1 MLIDLAGVIFSK
13 DSLMSEERYGSGLTE
28 LLEYVCARGLLVVE
42 GSHVEHAIVYC
53 KLSKSHGRQ
62 SVTGHLH
69 GPTTPARGWWGHA
82 SRLVCTLLDSISIL
96 KKHH

>member
-1 MLIDLAGVIFSK
+1 MPMDG
-13 DSLMSEERYGSGLTE
+13 EYSGLTE
-28 LLEYVCARGLLVVE
+28 LLEYVCAIGLLVVE

-69 GPTTPARGWWGHA
+69 GPPLPHGSGGAMQVGLYAPHWT
-82 SRLVCTLLDSISIL
+82 V
-96 KKHH
+96 